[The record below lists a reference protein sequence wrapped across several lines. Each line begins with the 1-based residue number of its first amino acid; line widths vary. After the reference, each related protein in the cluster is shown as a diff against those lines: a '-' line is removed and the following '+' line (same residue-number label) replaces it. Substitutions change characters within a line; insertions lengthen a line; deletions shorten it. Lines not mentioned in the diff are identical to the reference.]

1 MVIVIIC
8 GVSGVGKATVGKLLA
23 RELGWHFLEADD
35 FHPAANVEK
44 MRSPESFRG

>member
-1 MVIVIIC
+1 VILIIF
-8 GVSGVGKATVGKLLA
+8 GVSGVGKTTAGKLLA

-35 FHPAANVEK
+35 FHPANVEK

>member
-1 MVIVIIC
+1 VIVIIF
-8 GVSGVGKATVGKLLA
+8 GISGAGKTTVGKLLA
-23 RELGWHFLEADD
+23 RKLGWHFLEADD